1 MNHPNE
7 HPEIA
12 EVDWIDNAFRVEET
26 RWKTWKSFH
35 KDGRCLIMSLHK
47 EQCINATRFYLKGL
61 QEGWDDAQLTKHEG
75 TVGGKL

>member
-12 EVDWIDNAFRVEET
+12 EVDWIDDTFRVEET
-26 RWKTWKSFH
+26 RFKAWKSFH
-35 KDGRCLIMSLHK
+35 KDGRCLIYALHRDA
-47 EQCINATRFYLKGL
+47 CITATRFYLKGC
-61 QEGWDDAQLTKHEG
+61 QEGWVATTTYEG